1 MVTFNFQHMVMLLVL
16 VILLALNKVTLAN
29 PEPSAGVGECQDYVP
44 IINDEKCQD
53 GE

>member
-1 MVTFNFQHMVMLLVL
+1 MLLVL
-16 VILLALNKVTLAN
+16 VILLALNKITLAN
-29 PEPSAGVGECQDYVP
+29 PGPSASDGGCQHYVP